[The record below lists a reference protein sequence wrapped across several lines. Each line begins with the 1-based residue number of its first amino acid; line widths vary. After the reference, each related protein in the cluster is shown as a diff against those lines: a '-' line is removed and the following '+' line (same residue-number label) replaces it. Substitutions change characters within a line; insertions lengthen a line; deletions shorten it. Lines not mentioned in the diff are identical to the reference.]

1 MCQQKILEKFKNFSK
16 NFVEY
21 GNKACYSI
29 TVKLRYIMQGF
40 VAWWAAHVALPH
52 WLSVFIVSMIPLLS
66 FTVRHN

>member
-40 VAWWAAHVALPH
+40 VAWWAAHVAGSLT
-52 WLSVFIVSMIPLLS
+52 PLCKEIFHIS
-66 FTVRHN
+66 A